1 MLSFGGASLVT
12 NRVCLVAVVQVSP
25 FKPRVVPNI
34 ASRAV
39 WASLAKRARRVGTPR
54 VAACGWMVTTHAGSC
69 NTFPHVWAAIIPC
82 NALRPVEASF
92 AFATASCR
100 DSTARW
106 SSIIKAGAARRGIV
120 AIIV

>member
-12 NRVCLVAVVQVSP
+12 NRVWFVAVVQVSP

-39 WASLAKRARRVGTPR
+39 RASLAKRARRVVTPR
-54 VAACGWMVTTHAGSC
+54 VAACGWLVTTHAGSC
-69 NTFPHVWAAIIPC
+69 NTFPHVWAAKIPC
-82 NALRPVEASF
+82 NALRLVEASF
-92 AFATASCR
+92 TFATASCR
-100 DSTARW
+100 DSIAHG
-106 SSIIKAGAARRGIV
+106 SSIFKAGAARRGII